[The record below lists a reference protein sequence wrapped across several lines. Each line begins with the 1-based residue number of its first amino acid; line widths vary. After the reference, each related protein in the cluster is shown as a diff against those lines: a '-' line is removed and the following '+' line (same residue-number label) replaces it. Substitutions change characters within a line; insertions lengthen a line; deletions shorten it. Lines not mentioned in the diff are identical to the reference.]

1 MARLPPLFPF
11 LRNIRKLCF
20 HPSDPVP
27 ASRKCCLHTHVQQNN
42 GMMKTTPP
50 VSKRS
55 YFTSLYD
62 TKTEKTRLINQMD
75 DLYDHILTS
84 NWNDSVHLVLNVSI
98 WEGILHSIE
107 DKIKPYEQDE
117 DIIKKKKTINEIF
130 DVLFILEDLRD
141 HVNELLEQ
149 SSRANGLAGTY
160 ILASFKIENMN
171 EHIEF
176 LKTKYD
182 ELLLQYPLYKY
193 QIDMVLGKGLALLRQ
208 RNNFEWRHM
217 HDFFF

>member
-1 MARLPPLFPF
+1 M
-11 LRNIRKLCF
+11 
-20 HPSDPVP
+20 
-27 ASRKCCLHTHVQQNN
+27 QQNN
-42 GMMKTTPP
+42 GMKKRTPL
-50 VSKRS
+50 VGKRS

-62 TKTEKTRLINQMD
+62 TKTEKTKLISEMD

-107 DKIKPYEQDE
+107 ARIKPYEQDE
-117 DIIKKKKTINEIF
+117 DILKKKKMINEMF

-149 SSRANGLAGTY
+149 SSRASGLAGTY
-160 ILASFKIENMN
+160 ILASFKIENMV

-176 LKTKYD
+176 LKAKYD
-182 ELLLQYPLYKY
+182 ELLLKYPLYKY

-208 RNNFEWRHM
+208 RYTFEWRHM

>member
-1 MARLPPLFPF
+1 MAKLPPLPF
-11 LRNIRKLCF
+11 RGNIPKLCF
-20 HPSDPVP
+20 RFKDTAPT
-27 ASRKCCLHTHVQQNN
+27 SRKCFLHTHVQQNH
-42 GMMKTTPP
+42 GMMKTAPL

-62 TKTEKTRLINQMD
+62 TKNEKTKLMSEMD

-84 NWNDSVHLVLNVSI
+84 NWNDSVHLVLNVPI
-98 WEGILHSIE
+98 WEGILNSLE

-117 DIIKKKKTINEIF
+117 DVLKKKKVIHELF

-149 SSRANGLAGTY
+149 SSRASGVAGTY

-182 ELLLQYPLYKY
+182 ELLLKYPLYKY

-208 RNNFEWRHM
+208 RYNFEWKHM